1 MAYGYVLTV
10 RDRKWILKGHVV
22 VGVQIEIYE
31 LYVPTRSWV
40 TAENTTRSVDVSVSG
55 CGFGPKIIQ

>member
-1 MAYGYVLTV
+1 M
-10 RDRKWILKGHVV
+10 
-22 VGVQIEIYE
+22 VGVQIEIDE

-40 TAENTTRSVDVSVSG
+40 TAENTTRSVDVSASG